1 MLVLVAIATSSPA
14 VAGGDPDA
22 AKSIVAEHC
31 TACHIV
37 PGYPPRHE
45 RAAVNAPPFQTI
57 ADQPDVYTHD
67 RLKAFLRKPHFPM
80 KSFILSPSD
89 IDNLIA
95 FIDELRAD

>member
-1 MLVLVAIATSSPA
+1 MLALVACSLTTPA
-14 VAGGDPDA
+14 MAAGNPDA
-22 AKSIVAEHC
+22 AKSVVAEHC

-45 RAAVNAPPFQTI
+45 RATVAAPPFQTI

-67 RLKAFLRKPHFPM
+67 KLKAFLRKPHFPM
-80 KSFILSPSD
+80 TGFILSPSD